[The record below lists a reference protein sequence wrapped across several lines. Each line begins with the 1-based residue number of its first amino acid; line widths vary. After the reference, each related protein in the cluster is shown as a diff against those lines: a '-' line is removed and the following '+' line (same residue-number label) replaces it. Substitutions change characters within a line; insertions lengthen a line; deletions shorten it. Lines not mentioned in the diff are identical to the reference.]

1 MVISESLWGS
11 CEFIVPADRVRRN
24 PGFHLRRVRPEFH
37 YNVPVRI
44 RTLSVLIALAGS
56 AACAVNPV
64 TGDRELMLVSGEQ
77 DISMGEQ
84 MYAPM
89 QQSQGGAHDIDP
101 GLTKYVSS
109 VGMKVAQASG
119 IDLPYEF
126 VVLNNSVPNAWA
138 LPGGKIAVNR
148 GLLLEMNS
156 EAELAAVLGHEVT
169 HAAARHSAKQ
179 QSRGMLT
186 QGLVVATTI
195 AASDSSYGDLV
206 AAGAGMAGQLTQMKY
221 GRDAELESDKYG
233 MRYMSKAGYDPQG
246 AVTLQETFVRLSQGR
261 DQDWVSGL
269 FASHP
274 PSQERVDANRKRL
287 RNLPAGGTV
296 GEDTYAA
303 ALQRTRDA
311 QPAYEAYD
319 KGRKALGEKKAD
331 EALTLANE
339 ALSLFPD
346 EANFHALRGDV
357 RLFNKQ
363 YDMAVTNYDRA
374 INRRDSFFY
383 YYLQRGIANHD
394 LDRTDAAIADL
405 ERSLEILPTA
415 PAHYTLGEIRE
426 AQGMTEKAI
435 EHYKIVAKGSSG
447 DIQKAAYEALLRLEL
462 PTQPAS
468 YISSACGDDGGGQV
482 VVQVRNDTPVPVT
495 DVQMRF
501 QYVDSSGTQRQRTQN
516 FSGELAPGKVA
527 SVRTGLTPYPS
538 TRCEAVVTQ
547 ARPASSPS
555 RP

>member
-1 MVISESLWGS
+1 
-11 CEFIVPADRVRRN
+11 
-24 PGFHLRRVRPEFH
+24 
-37 YNVPVRI
+37 VRI

-77 DISMGEQ
+77 DIAMGEQ

-89 QQSQGGAHDIDP
+89 QQSQGGAHDIDS
-101 GLTKYVSS
+101 GLTKYVSA

-148 GLLLEMNS
+148 GLLLEMSS

-195 AASDSSYGDLV
+195 AANDSGYGDLV
-206 AAGAGMAGQLTQMKY
+206 AAGAGIAGQLTLTKY

-246 AVTLQETFVRLSQGR
+246 AVTLQETFVRLSQGS
-261 DQDWVSGL
+261 DEDWVSGL

-339 ALSLFPD
+339 ALSLFPE
-346 EANFHALRGDV
+346 EAHFHALRGDV
-357 RLFNKQ
+357 RLMNKQ
-363 YDMAVTNYDRA
+363 YDMAVTNYNRA

-383 YYLQRGIANHD
+383 YYLQRGIAKHE
-394 LDRTDAAIADL
+394 LDQADAAAADL
-405 ERSLEILPTA
+405 ESSLDILPTA

-426 AQGMTEKAI
+426 SQGTVDKAI
-435 EHYKIVAKGSSG
+435 EHYKIVAKGGSG
-447 DIQKAAYEALLRLEL
+447 EIQKAAYERLVRLEL
-462 PTQPAS
+462 PQKPAS
-468 YISSACGDDGGGQV
+468 YIASACSAESNGQIA
-482 VVQVRNDTPVPVT
+482 VQVRNDTPVAVT
-495 DVQMRF
+495 AVEVRIR
-501 QYVDSSGTQRQRTQN
+501 YVDGSGAERQHTQS
-516 FSGELAPGKVA
+516 FGGELAPGKVA
-527 SVRTGLTPYPS
+527 GVRTGLTPYPS
-538 TRCEAVVTQ
+538 TRCEAIVTQ
-547 ARPASSPS
+547 ARASE
-555 RP
+555 